1 MSLCWQTDINSSTG
15 SKDVIRSSIICKVK
29 NACRSK
35 LSQRSSLQRR
45 SLYEAERSGL
55 PVCKED
61 SRDPI
66 TVVTVTCSVVGGQNE
81 PSFIHSYGG

>member
-15 SKDVIRSSIICKVK
+15 SKDVIRSSIICK
-29 NACRSK
+29 ACRSK
-35 LSQRSSLQRR
+35 LSQRSSLQR
-45 SLYEAERSGL
+45 SGLYEAEQSGL
-55 PVCKED
+55 PVWKKD

-66 TVVTVTCSVVGGQNE
+66 TVVTVTCSVVGGQNG